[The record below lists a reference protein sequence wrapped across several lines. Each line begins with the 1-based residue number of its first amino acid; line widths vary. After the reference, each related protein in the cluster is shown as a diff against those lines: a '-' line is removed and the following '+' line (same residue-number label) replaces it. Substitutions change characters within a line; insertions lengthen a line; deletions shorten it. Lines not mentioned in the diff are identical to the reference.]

1 MLCSWLCYLCCRLFF
16 FSFSFPVIS
25 NNRNNVW
32 HPSLVLSSAFLE
44 MCSFR
49 KYSYPLRRATE
60 ILSGWGAKEAVSEGV
75 GLGFCGQCFRLYLEV
90 IVRGKSRTE
99 YPYKRP
105 SYAATQ
111 KHTFSTPLGRDYS
124 KHLLLVLLPS
134 FRHVTFL
141 FFIFTLVLFF
151 DQIFFFLH
159 FDELT

>member
-1 MLCSWLCYLCCRLFF
+1 MFTYLCCRLFF

-60 ILSGWGAKEAVSEGV
+60 IPRGWGAKEAVAEGV
-75 GLGFCGQCFRLYLEV
+75 GLGSCGQCFMRLSR

-105 SYAATQ
+105 NYAATQ
-111 KHTFSTPLGRDYS
+111 KHAFSTTVGKDYS

-134 FRHVTFL
+134 FHHGTFL
-141 FFIFTLVLFF
+141 FFIFTLLLFF
-151 DQIFFFLH
+151 DQIYFSLH

>member
-1 MLCSWLCYLCCRLFF
+1 MLCSWLCYLCCRLYF
-16 FSFSFPVIS
+16 FSFSFPVILS
-25 NNRNNVW
+25 NRNNVW

-49 KYSYPLRRATE
+49 KYSYPLPRATE

-75 GLGFCGQCFRLYLEV
+75 GLGFVVNVLCFYLEV

-111 KHTFSTPLGRDYS
+111 KHAFSTPLGRDYS

-134 FRHVTFL
+134 FRHVTFI

-151 DQIFFFLH
+151 DQIFFFSS
-159 FDELT
+159 F